1 MVNKILINNCKICGK
16 KGHFFFEKKYSF
28 NEFDEYF
35 KNFYGIKYLEFI
47 KEYLKDD
54 FFSILKCYDCD
65 FIWQKLIPD
74 EEFSNILYEKIIDSA
89 VSFEKSKNLKNLVN
103 RTIRCI
109 NKNTILVILSQ
120 SHVGFHRKIKSIDHK
135 RNICI

>member
-89 VSFEKSKNLKNLVN
+89 VSFEKSKNLQNLVN
-103 RTIRCI
+103 
-109 NKNTILVILSQ
+109 NLLWLVKFQKQKYLLYSYL
-120 SHVGFHRKIKSIDHK
+120 
-135 RNICI
+135 N